1 MTQSKRAILVATAA
15 ATLIL
20 AGNVVARATDA
31 EGSEVH
37 CAGINECKGKGSCA
51 GAANACK
58 AQNECKGKGYVDV
71 SSAEE
76 CAEKGGKVIEPK
88 KM

>member
-1 MTQSKRAILVATAA
+1 MRQSNRAVLVATGAA
-15 ATLIL
+15 ALLL
-20 AGNVVARATDA
+20 AGGVVARAV
-31 EGSEVH
+31 EQGSGEVH

-76 CAEKGGKVIEPK
+76 CIKKGGKVIEPK

>member
-1 MTQSKRAILVATAA
+1 MNPGGRGVLIASTAA
-15 ATLIL
+15 ALL
-20 AGNVVARATDA
+20 LSGSVVARATDKA
-31 EGSEVH
+31 GGEVH

-51 GAANACK
+51 GAENACK
-58 AQNECKGKGYVDV
+58 GKNECKGKGYVDV

-76 CAEKGGKVIEPK
+76 CTKKGGKVIEPK